1 MEASAA
7 IVKGLS
13 VLPLQTPFFKG
24 YNGFRLK
31 LDMLRFQSVS
41 NLKKCF
47 CGFFFFN
54 LQCSYLAKV
63 RIPETGKKKKNVY
76 LLRKKPLDMQYS
88 HS

>member
-1 MEASAA
+1 MEAFAA

-13 VLPLQTPFFKG
+13 VLPLQTPIFKG
-24 YNGFRLK
+24 YNGSRLK

-47 CGFFFFN
+47 CGVFFFFN

-63 RIPETGKKKKNVY
+63 RIPKTGKKK
-76 LLRKKPLDMQYS
+76 
-88 HS
+88 